1 MDKITDYTRE
11 TVLEE
16 TKAEIMEEVPVSKE
30 NLRIVQDGMRQVC
43 TSGTASGTFG
53 RYGIAVAGKT
63 GTAENPG
70 HSDNTLF
77 IGYAPYDNP
86 QIAVAVVLEYGSAG
100 EYSLNVAKDI
110 FDAYFYGKVLDED
123 GNLVTPGIA
132 DSAGGLR
139 TGAEN
144 A

>member
-1 MDKITDYTRE
+1 
-11 TVLEE
+11 
-16 TKAEIMEEVPVSKE
+16 MEQRLAFRNDIFTGRAAQAIRSRAQ
-30 NLRIVQDGMRQVC
+30 RIHHGK
-43 TSGTASGTFG
+43 
-53 RYGIAVAGKT
+53 GIG
-63 GTAENPG
+63 NPRFKQ
-70 HSDNTLF
+70 HR
-77 IGYAPYDNP
+77 APP
-86 QIAVAVVLEYGSAG
+86 LIAVAVVLEYGSAG